1 MKLVLTLGTL
11 DEAMAEAW
19 ATQFRLP
26 AVTITVGDI
35 LEADADAILSPA
47 NSFGF
52 MDGGIDLLYSR
63 FFGWELQEALQARIT
78 SEYDGE
84 LPVGQA
90 IVVPTEHETIRFL
103 VSAPTMRVPSK
114 IDGTVNV
121 YLAFRAALLAVQRHN
136 AGRGQKIRSLVS
148 PALGAGIG
156 GMPLARVAR
165 QMFAAYSDVV
175 LGQPTWRGTARDILR
190 QHAGLLE

>member
-1 MKLVLTLGTL
+1 MVPALALRTL
-11 DEAMAEAW
+11 DEGMAAAWEAHF
-19 ATQFRLP
+19 QLP
-26 AVTITVGDI
+26 EVTIAVGDI
-35 LEADADAILSPA
+35 LETNVDAILSPA

-63 FFGWELQEALQARIT
+63 FFGWELQDALQERIA

-90 IVVPTEHETIRFL
+90 ILLPTGHKAIGFL
-103 VSAPTMRVPSK
+103 VSAPTMRVPAV

-136 AGRGQKIRSLVS
+136 TGRGPKIRSLAS

-156 GMPLARVAR
+156 GMPFARVAR

-175 LGQPTWRGTARDILR
+175 LGQTAWRDSARGVLR
-190 QHAGLLE
+190 QHSSLLE